1 MFSQYVATSSNN
13 KHSKKDINNEKNVDQ
28 GTRNP
33 RRRLQASM
41 VIPSPSAN
49 GEYHVNWN
57 KFHYVKDESWT
68 HWFIGPIM
76 V

>member
-1 MFSQYVATSSNN
+1 MFLQYVATSNNN
-13 KHSKKDINNEKNVDQ
+13 KQTKKDFNNEKKVFV
-28 GTRNP
+28 TRNP
-33 RRRLQASM
+33 RRRLQSSM
-41 VIPSPSAN
+41 VIPSPSAG

-68 HWFIGPIM
+68 HWFIGPMM